1 VKQNVGISILVGHKG
16 VEISTH
22 YWTSQ

>member
-22 YWTSQ
+22 YRTSQ